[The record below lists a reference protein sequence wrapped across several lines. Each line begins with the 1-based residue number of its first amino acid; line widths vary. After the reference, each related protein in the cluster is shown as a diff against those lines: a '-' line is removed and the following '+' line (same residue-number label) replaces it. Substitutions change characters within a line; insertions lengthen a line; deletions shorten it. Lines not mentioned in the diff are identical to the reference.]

1 MKSFSL
7 IELIFVIVIIGIL
20 GFVGMQSIPNETP
33 ITDAEVLKKLI
44 LSKKT
49 NALGYE
55 VYGENNDTCLK
66 ITKDYI
72 NSEENSSRIKY
83 RFKST
88 ISITGLSNSDKL
100 VCFDYFG
107 RPYDGESEENLS
119 NLLKKLVIIT
129 IKYHRREKNLTLY
142 PISGYVE

>member
-1 MKSFSL
+1 MKAFSL
-7 IELIFVIVIIGIL
+7 IELIFVIVIMGIL
-20 GFVGMQSIPNETP
+20 SYVGISSIPNETP
-33 ITDAEVLKKLI
+33 ITDAEVLKKII
-44 LSKKT
+44 LNKKT

-55 VYGENNDTCLK
+55 VFSENNDTCLK

-72 NSEENSSRIKY
+72 NSEENFSRVKY

-88 ISITGLSNSDKL
+88 ISVTGLSNSDKL
-100 VCFDYFG
+100 LCFDYLG
-107 RPYDGESEENLS
+107 RPYDGKAEENLS

-129 IKYHRREKNLTLY
+129 ISYHKREKNLTLY